1 MAESFVNIQFP
12 FSDDTQKNYFLKMN
26 KTRSSAIKS
35 NLVHLLLTNKGERYY
50 MPDFGT
56 NLRQFLFEQ
65 NDDITSQGIIGEI
78 NQSINKFIPNLIIN
92 NITVTKGELNDY
104 SVTVRLDY
112 TITENTFTETDFVT
126 LQL

>member
-26 KTRSSAIKS
+26 KTRSAAIKS